1 MTKYKYMFNSIMLS
15 MHILDTSI
23 VEQIEMK
30 MIRPSQF
37 SIRDKFNDNR
47 EIESLIASIKEHGLL
62 QAILIRPYQNG
73 FEIVAGHRRFHA
85 CKSLRWRHI
94 PCKIKELD
102 DKQAFEIQ
110 ITENIQRKS
119 MSHLEEAEA
128 FRKYVQ
134 DLGWGGTSELA
145 RKIGKS
151 EEYVSHRIQL
161 LKLPQDIKEKIMSN
175 KLSISQALELTNLSH
190 DHIIEFSNHIIE
202 NELTIRQIRTVKTI
216 ISKRQK
222 FGDYQ
227 PINNISNSKNAKTLK
242 VTKKTSL
249 ALKITLARL
258 DSIIEEAQLNFDPEQ
273 STDIISFLMDLRLKI
288 HSLIDDTIKFKNLK
302 IQRASKFIK

>member
-1 MTKYKYMFNSIMLS
+1 

-23 VEQIEMK
+23 AEQIEMK
-30 MIRPSQF
+30 MVRPSQF
-37 SIRDKFNDNR
+37 SIRDKFNDHQ
-47 EIESLIASIKEHGLL
+47 EIESLIISIKEHGLL
-62 QAILIRPYQNG
+62 QPILIRPYQNS

-94 PCKIKELD
+94 PCKIRELS

-119 MSHLEEAEA
+119 MSSLEEAEA

-134 DLGWGGTSELA
+134 DLGWGGVTELS

-161 LKLPQDIKEKIMSN
+161 LKLPQDIKEKIMLN
-175 KLSISQALELTNLSH
+175 KLSISQALELTNLSAEN
-190 DHIIEFSNHIIE
+190 IIQFSNHIIE
-202 NELTIRQIRTVKTI
+202 NELTIRQIREVKTVFSKEKITEGNHI
-216 ISKRQK
+216 IK
-222 FGDYQ
+222 D
-227 PINNISNSKNAKTLK
+227 IINSKSAKTLK
-242 VTKKTSL
+242 ITKKTSL

-258 DSIIEEAQLNFDPEQ
+258 DNIIEEVQLTFEPEQ
-273 STDIISFLMDLRLKI
+273 STDIISFLMELRLKI
-288 HSLIDDTIKFKNLK
+288 HSLIDDTIRFKNLK
-302 IQRASKFIK
+302 ISKTNKNLK

>member
-1 MTKYKYMFNSIMLS
+1 
-15 MHILDTSI
+15 MHIFDTSI

-30 MIRPSQF
+30 LIRPSQF
-37 SIRDKFNDNR
+37 SIRDKFNDHQ
-47 EIESLIASIKEHGLL
+47 EIESLISSIKEHGLL
-62 QAILIRPYQNG
+62 QAILIRPYQNS

-94 PCKIKELD
+94 PCKIKELS

-119 MSHLEEAEA
+119 MSYLEEAEA

-134 DLGWGGTSELA
+134 DLGWGGVSELA

-161 LKLPQDIKEKIMSN
+161 LKLPQDIKEKIMLN
-175 KLSISQALELTNLSH
+175 KLNISQALELTSLPNENIVQL
-190 DHIIEFSNHIIE
+190 SNHIIE
-202 NELTIRQIRTVKTI
+202 NELTIRQIRSVKTI
-216 ISKRQK
+216 LSKGK
-222 FGDYQ
+222 YTEGDQ
-227 PINNISNSKNAKTLK
+227 IINSIINSKNAKTLK
-242 VTKKTSL
+242 ITKKTTL

-258 DSIIEEAQLNFDPEQ
+258 DSIIEDVQLTFDPEQ

-288 HSLIDDTIKFKNLK
+288 HSLIDDTIRFKNLK
-302 IQRASKFIK
+302 ISKTSKCLN

>member
-1 MTKYKYMFNSIMLS
+1 M
-15 MHILDTSI
+15 
-23 VEQIEMK
+23 
-30 MIRPSQF
+30 
-37 SIRDKFNDNR
+37 RDKFNDHQ

-62 QAILIRPYQNG
+62 QAILIRPYQNS

-94 PCKIKELD
+94 PCKIRELS

-119 MSHLEEAEA
+119 MNSLEEAEA

-134 DLGWGGTSELA
+134 DLGWGGVTELS

-161 LKLPQDIKEKIMSN
+161 LKLPQDVKEKIMLN
-175 KLSISQALELTNLSH
+175 KLSISQALELTNLTHES
-190 DHIIEFSNHIIE
+190 IIQLSNHIIE
-202 NELTIRQIRTVKTI
+202 NELTIRQIREVKTVFSKEKVSQTDIKFNDI
-216 ISKRQK
+216 I
-222 FGDYQ
+222 
-227 PINNISNSKNAKTLK
+227 NSKNTKTLK
-242 VTKKTSL
+242 ITKKTSL

-258 DSIIEEAQLNFDPEQ
+258 DSIIEEVQLTFEPEQ
-273 STDIISFLMDLRLKI
+273 SSDIVSFLMDLRLKI
-288 HSLIDDTIKFKNLK
+288 HSLIDDTIRFKNLK
-302 IQRASKFIK
+302 ISKTSRYLK

>member
-1 MTKYKYMFNSIMLS
+1 MF
-15 MHILDTSI
+15 DTSI

-37 SIRDKFNDNR
+37 SIRDKFNDHQ
-47 EIESLIASIKEHGLL
+47 EIESLITSIKEHGLL
-62 QAILIRPYQNG
+62 QAILIRPYQNS

-94 PCKIKELD
+94 PCKIRELS

-119 MSHLEEAEA
+119 MNSLEEAEA

-134 DLGWGGTSELA
+134 DLGWGGVTELSK
-145 RKIGKS
+145 KIGKS

-161 LKLPQDIKEKIMSN
+161 LKLPQDVKEKLMLN
-175 KLSISQALELTNLSH
+175 KLSTSQALELTNLTH
-190 DHIIEFSNHIIE
+190 DSIIQLSNHIIE
-202 NELTIRQIRTVKTI
+202 NELTIRQIREVKTVF
-216 ISKRQK
+216 SKEKIPQTDIK
-222 FGDYQ
+222 FND
-227 PINNISNSKNAKTLK
+227 IVNSKNTKTLK
-242 VTKKTSL
+242 ITKKTSL

-258 DSIIEEAQLNFDPEQ
+258 DSIIEEVQLTFEPEQ
-273 STDIISFLMDLRLKI
+273 SSDIVSFLMDLRLKI
-288 HSLIDDTIKFKNLK
+288 HSLIDDTIRFKNLK
-302 IQRASKFIK
+302 ISKTSRYLK

>member
-1 MTKYKYMFNSIMLS
+1 
-15 MHILDTSI
+15 MHIFDTSI

-37 SIRDKFNDNR
+37 SIRDKFNDHQ

-62 QAILIRPYQNG
+62 QAILIRPYQNS

-94 PCKIKELD
+94 PCKIRELS

-119 MSHLEEAEA
+119 MNSLEEAEA

-134 DLGWGGTSELA
+134 DLGWGGVTELS

-161 LKLPQDIKEKIMSN
+161 LKLPQDVKEKIMLN
-175 KLSISQALELTNLSH
+175 KLSISQALELTNLTHES
-190 DHIIEFSNHIIE
+190 IIQLSNHIIE
-202 NELTIRQIRTVKTI
+202 NELTIRQIREVKTVFSKEKVSQTDIKFNDI
-216 ISKRQK
+216 I
-222 FGDYQ
+222 
-227 PINNISNSKNAKTLK
+227 NSKNTKTLK
-242 VTKKTSL
+242 ITKKTSL

-258 DSIIEEAQLNFDPEQ
+258 DSIIEEVQLTFEPEQ
-273 STDIISFLMDLRLKI
+273 SSDIISFLMDLRLKI
-288 HSLIDDTIKFKNLK
+288 HSLIDDTIRFKNLK
-302 IQRASKFIK
+302 TSKTSRYLK

>member
-1 MTKYKYMFNSIMLS
+1 

-23 VEQIEMK
+23 AEQIEMK
-30 MIRPSQF
+30 MVRPSQF
-37 SIRDKFNDNR
+37 SIRDKFNDHQ
-47 EIESLIASIKEHGLL
+47 EIESLIISIKEHGLL
-62 QAILIRPYQNG
+62 QPILIRPYQNS

-94 PCKIKELD
+94 PCKIRELS

-119 MSHLEEAEA
+119 MSSLEEAEA

-134 DLGWGGTSELA
+134 DLGWGGVTELS

-161 LKLPQDIKEKIMSN
+161 LKLPQDIKEKIMLN

-190 DHIIEFSNHIIE
+190 ENIIQFSNHIIE
-202 NELTIRQIRTVKTI
+202 NELTIRQIREVKTVFSKEKITEGNHI
-216 ISKRQK
+216 IK
-222 FGDYQ
+222 D
-227 PINNISNSKNAKTLK
+227 NINSKSAKKLK
-242 VTKKTSL
+242 ITKKTSL

-258 DSIIEEAQLNFDPEQ
+258 DNIIEEVQLTFEPEQ
-273 STDIISFLMDLRLKI
+273 STDIISFLMELRLKI
-288 HSLIDDTIKFKNLK
+288 HSLIDDTIRFKNLK
-302 IQRASKFIK
+302 ISKTNKNLK

>member
-1 MTKYKYMFNSIMLS
+1 
-15 MHILDTSI
+15 MHIFDTSI

-37 SIRDKFNDNR
+37 SIRDKFNDHQ

-62 QAILIRPYQNG
+62 QAILIRPYQNS

-94 PCKIKELD
+94 PCKIRELS

-119 MSHLEEAEA
+119 MNSLEEAEA

-134 DLGWGGTSELA
+134 DLGWGGVTELSK
-145 RKIGKS
+145 KIGKS

-161 LKLPQDIKEKIMSN
+161 LKLPQDVKEKLMLN
-175 KLSISQALELTNLSH
+175 KLSISQALELTNLTHES
-190 DHIIEFSNHIIE
+190 IIQLSNHIIE
-202 NELTIRQIRTVKTI
+202 NELTIRQIREVKTVFSKEKVSQTDIKFNDI
-216 ISKRQK
+216 I
-222 FGDYQ
+222 
-227 PINNISNSKNAKTLK
+227 NSKNTKTLK
-242 VTKKTSL
+242 ITKKTSL

-258 DSIIEEAQLNFDPEQ
+258 DSIIEEVQLTFEPEQ
-273 STDIISFLMDLRLKI
+273 SSDIISFLMDLRLKI
-288 HSLIDDTIKFKNLK
+288 HSLIDDTIRFKNLK
-302 IQRASKFIK
+302 ISKTSRYLK

>member
-1 MTKYKYMFNSIMLS
+1 
-15 MHILDTSI
+15 MHIFDTSI

-37 SIRDKFNDNR
+37 SIRDKFNDHQ

-62 QAILIRPYQNG
+62 QAILIRPYQNS

-94 PCKIKELD
+94 PCKIRELS

-119 MSHLEEAEA
+119 MNSLEEAEA

-134 DLGWGGTSELA
+134 DLGWGGVTELS

-161 LKLPQDIKEKIMSN
+161 LKLPQDVKEKIMLN
-175 KLSISQALELTNLSH
+175 KLSISQALELTNLTHES
-190 DHIIEFSNHIIE
+190 IIQLSNHIIE
-202 NELTIRQIRTVKTI
+202 NELTIRQIREVKTVFSKEKVPQTDIKFNDI
-216 ISKRQK
+216 I
-222 FGDYQ
+222 
-227 PINNISNSKNAKTLK
+227 NSKNTKTLK
-242 VTKKTSL
+242 ITKKTSL

-258 DSIIEEAQLNFDPEQ
+258 DSIIEEVQLTFEPEQ
-273 STDIISFLMDLRLKI
+273 SSDIISFLMDLRLKI
-288 HSLIDDTIKFKNLK
+288 HSLIDDTIRFKNLK
-302 IQRASKFIK
+302 TSKTSRYLK

>member
-1 MTKYKYMFNSIMLS
+1 

-23 VEQIEMK
+23 AEQIEMK
-30 MIRPSQF
+30 MVRPSQF
-37 SIRDKFNDNR
+37 SIRDKFNDHQ
-47 EIESLIASIKEHGLL
+47 EIESLIISIKEHGLL
-62 QAILIRPYQNG
+62 QPILIRPYQNS

-94 PCKIKELD
+94 PCKIRELS

-119 MSHLEEAEA
+119 MSSLEEAEA

-134 DLGWGGTSELA
+134 DLGWGGVTELS

-161 LKLPQDIKEKIMSN
+161 LKLPQDIKEKIMLN

-190 DHIIEFSNHIIE
+190 ENIIQFSNHIIE
-202 NELTIRQIRTVKTI
+202 NEMTIRQIREVKTI
-216 ISKRQK
+216 FSKEK
-222 FGDYQ
+222 ITEGNHIIKD
-227 PINNISNSKNAKTLK
+227 IINSKSAKTLK
-242 VTKKTSL
+242 ITKKTSL

-258 DSIIEEAQLNFDPEQ
+258 DNIIEEVQLTFEPEQ
-273 STDIISFLMDLRLKI
+273 STDIISFLMELRLKI
-288 HSLIDDTIKFKNLK
+288 HSLIDDTIRFKNLK
-302 IQRASKFIK
+302 ISKTNKNLK

>member
-1 MTKYKYMFNSIMLS
+1 
-15 MHILDTSI
+15 MHIFDTSI

-37 SIRDKFNDNR
+37 SIRDKFNDHQ

-62 QAILIRPYQNG
+62 QAILIRPYQNS

-94 PCKIKELD
+94 PCKIRELS

-119 MSHLEEAEA
+119 MNSLEEAEA

-134 DLGWGGTSELA
+134 DLGWGGVTELSK
-145 RKIGKS
+145 KIGKS

-161 LKLPQDIKEKIMSN
+161 LKLPQDVKEKIMLN
-175 KLSISQALELTNLSH
+175 KLSISQALELTNLTHES
-190 DHIIEFSNHIIE
+190 IIQLSNHIIE
-202 NELTIRQIRTVKTI
+202 NELTIRQIREVKTVFSKEKVSQTDIKFNDI
-216 ISKRQK
+216 I
-222 FGDYQ
+222 
-227 PINNISNSKNAKTLK
+227 NSKNTKTLK
-242 VTKKTSL
+242 ITKKTSL

-258 DSIIEEAQLNFDPEQ
+258 DSIIEEVQLTFEPEQ
-273 STDIISFLMDLRLKI
+273 SSDIISFLMDLRLKI
-288 HSLIDDTIKFKNLK
+288 HSLIDDTIRFKNLK
-302 IQRASKFIK
+302 ISKTSRYLK

>member
-1 MTKYKYMFNSIMLS
+1 
-15 MHILDTSI
+15 MHIFDTSI

-30 MIRPSQF
+30 LIRPSQF
-37 SIRDKFNDNR
+37 SIRDKFNDHQ
-47 EIESLIASIKEHGLL
+47 EIESLITSIKEHGLL
-62 QAILIRPYQNG
+62 QAILIRPYQNS

-94 PCKIKELD
+94 PCKIKELS

-119 MSHLEEAEA
+119 MSYLEEAEA

-134 DLGWGGTSELA
+134 DLGWGGVTELA
-145 RKIGKS
+145 KKIGKS

-161 LKLPQDIKEKIMSN
+161 LKLPQDIKEKIMLN
-175 KLSISQALELTNLSH
+175 KLSISQALELTNLPH
-190 DHIIEFSNHIIE
+190 ENIMQLGNHIIE
-202 NELTIRQIRTVKTI
+202 NELTIRQIRSVKTI
-216 ISKRQK
+216 FSKGK
-222 FGDYQ
+222 YTEGDQ
-227 PINNISNSKNAKTLK
+227 IINSIINSKNAKTLK
-242 VTKKTSL
+242 ITKKTTL

-258 DSIIEEAQLNFDPEQ
+258 DSIIEDVQLTFDPEQ

-288 HSLIDDTIKFKNLK
+288 HSLIDDTIRFKNLK
-302 IQRASKFIK
+302 ISKTSKCLN

>member
-1 MTKYKYMFNSIMLS
+1 

-23 VEQIEMK
+23 AEQIEMK
-30 MIRPSQF
+30 MVRPSQF
-37 SIRDKFNDNR
+37 SIRDKFNDHQ
-47 EIESLIASIKEHGLL
+47 EIESLIISIKEHGLL
-62 QAILIRPYQNG
+62 QPILIRPYQNS

-94 PCKIKELD
+94 PCKIRELS

-119 MSHLEEAEA
+119 MSSLEEAEA

-134 DLGWGGTSELA
+134 DLGWGGVTELS

-161 LKLPQDIKEKIMSN
+161 LKLPQDIKEKIMLN

-190 DHIIEFSNHIIE
+190 ENIIQFSNHIIE
-202 NELTIRQIRTVKTI
+202 NELTIRQIRQVKTVFSKEKITEGNHI
-216 ISKRQK
+216 IK
-222 FGDYQ
+222 D
-227 PINNISNSKNAKTLK
+227 IINSKSAKTLK
-242 VTKKTSL
+242 ITKKTSL

-258 DSIIEEAQLNFDPEQ
+258 DNIIEEVQLTFEPEQ
-273 STDIISFLMDLRLKI
+273 STDIISFLMELRLKI
-288 HSLIDDTIKFKNLK
+288 HSLIDDTIRFKNLK
-302 IQRASKFIK
+302 ISKTNKYLK

>member
-1 MTKYKYMFNSIMLS
+1 

-23 VEQIEMK
+23 AEQIEMK
-30 MIRPSQF
+30 MVRPSQF
-37 SIRDKFNDNR
+37 SIRDKFNDHQ
-47 EIESLIASIKEHGLL
+47 EIESLIISIKEHGLL
-62 QAILIRPYQNG
+62 QPILIRPYQNS

-94 PCKIKELD
+94 PCKIRELS

-119 MSHLEEAEA
+119 MSSLEEAEA

-134 DLGWGGTSELA
+134 DLGWGGVSELS

-161 LKLPQDIKEKIMSN
+161 LKLPQDIKEKIMLN
-175 KLSISQALELTNLSH
+175 KLSISQALELTNLPHES
-190 DHIIEFSNHIIE
+190 IIQFSNHIIE
-202 NELTIRQIRTVKTI
+202 NELTIRQIREVKTVFSKEKITEDNHTIKDI
-216 ISKRQK
+216 I
-222 FGDYQ
+222 
-227 PINNISNSKNAKTLK
+227 NSKSAKTLK
-242 VTKKTSL
+242 ITKKTSL

-258 DSIIEEAQLNFDPEQ
+258 DNIIEEVQLTFEPEQ
-273 STDIISFLMDLRLKI
+273 STDIISFLMELRLKI
-288 HSLIDDTIKFKNLK
+288 HSLIDDTIRFKNLK
-302 IQRASKFIK
+302 ISKTHKYLK

>member
-1 MTKYKYMFNSIMLS
+1 
-15 MHILDTSI
+15 MHIFDTSI

-30 MIRPSQF
+30 LIRPSQF
-37 SIRDKFNDNR
+37 SIRDKFNDHQ
-47 EIESLIASIKEHGLL
+47 EIESLISSIKEHGLL
-62 QAILIRPYQNG
+62 QAILIRPYQNS

-94 PCKIKELD
+94 PCKIKELN

-119 MSHLEEAEA
+119 MSYLEEAEA

-134 DLGWGGTSELA
+134 DLGWGGVSELA

-161 LKLPQDIKEKIMSN
+161 LKLPQDIKEKIMLN
-175 KLSISQALELTNLSH
+175 KLNISQALELTSLPNENIVQL
-190 DHIIEFSNHIIE
+190 SNHIIE
-202 NELTIRQIRTVKTI
+202 NELTIRQIRSVKTI
-216 ISKRQK
+216 LSKGK
-222 FGDYQ
+222 YMEGDQ
-227 PINNISNSKNAKTLK
+227 IINSIINSKNAKTLK
-242 VTKKTSL
+242 ITKKTTL

-258 DSIIEEAQLNFDPEQ
+258 DSIIEDVQLTFDPEQ

-288 HSLIDDTIKFKNLK
+288 HSLIDDTIRFKNLK
-302 IQRASKFIK
+302 ISKTSKFLN

>member
-1 MTKYKYMFNSIMLS
+1 

-23 VEQIEMK
+23 AEQIEMK
-30 MIRPSQF
+30 MVRPSQF
-37 SIRDKFNDNR
+37 SIRDKFNDHQ
-47 EIESLIASIKEHGLL
+47 EIESLIISIKEHGLL
-62 QAILIRPYQNG
+62 QPILIRPYQNS

-94 PCKIKELD
+94 PCKIRELS

-119 MSHLEEAEA
+119 MSSLEEAEA

-134 DLGWGGTSELA
+134 DLGWGGVTELS

-161 LKLPQDIKEKIMSN
+161 LKLPQDIKEKIMLN
-175 KLSISQALELTNLSH
+175 KLSTSQALELTNLSH
-190 DHIIEFSNHIIE
+190 ENIIQFSNHIIE
-202 NELTIRQIRTVKTI
+202 NELTIRQIREVKTVFSKEKITEGNHI
-216 ISKRQK
+216 IKE
-222 FGDYQ
+222 
-227 PINNISNSKNAKTLK
+227 IINSKSAKTLK
-242 VTKKTSL
+242 ITKKTSL

-258 DSIIEEAQLNFDPEQ
+258 DNIIEEVQLTFEPEQ
-273 STDIISFLMDLRLKI
+273 STDIISFLMELRLKI
-288 HSLIDDTIKFKNLK
+288 HSLIDDTIRFKNLK
-302 IQRASKFIK
+302 ISKTNKYLK

>member
-1 MTKYKYMFNSIMLS
+1 
-15 MHILDTSI
+15 MHIFDTSI

-37 SIRDKFNDNR
+37 SIRDKFNDHQ

-62 QAILIRPYQNG
+62 QAILIRPYQNS

-94 PCKIKELD
+94 PCKIRELS

-119 MSHLEEAEA
+119 MNSLEEAEA

-134 DLGWGGTSELA
+134 DLGWGGVTELS

-161 LKLPQDIKEKIMSN
+161 LKLPQDVKEKIMLN
-175 KLSISQALELTNLSH
+175 KLSISQALELTNLTHES
-190 DHIIEFSNHIIE
+190 IIQLSNHIIE
-202 NELTIRQIRTVKTI
+202 NELTIRQIREVKTVFSKEKVSQTDIKFNDI
-216 ISKRQK
+216 I
-222 FGDYQ
+222 
-227 PINNISNSKNAKTLK
+227 NSKNTKTLK
-242 VTKKTSL
+242 ITKKTSL

-258 DSIIEEAQLNFDPEQ
+258 DSIIEEVQLTFEPEQ
-273 STDIISFLMDLRLKI
+273 SSDIISFLMDLRLKI
-288 HSLIDDTIKFKNLK
+288 HSLIDDTIRFKNLK
-302 IQRASKFIK
+302 ISKTSRYLK